1 MVDLDMYIKKECV
14 AMLLAGG
21 QGSRLYA
28 LTQDMAKPAVPYGGK
43 YRIID
48 FPLSNC
54 TNSGID
60 TVGVLTQYQPLV
72 LNDYIGNGQPWGLDK
87 TRGGVHV
94 LPPYETSSGKSW
106 FEGTANAIYQNINF
120 IERYNPEYV
129 VVLGGDHIYKM
140 DYSKMLAFHKEND
153 ADCTIAVLNVSMEEA
168 TRFGIMI
175 CDPNDPNRI
184 IDFEEKPAHPRSTLA
199 SMGIYVFT
207 WEKLRK
213 YLVKNEEEANAK
225 RDAGESWSKDFGKD
239 IIPMMREDNQR
250 LFAYNFEGYWKD
262 VGTLDSLWDA
272 NMDIIDP
279 NVPLDLYDDSWKIYS
294 RNPIMPPQYQGE
306 NAQVENSVVA
316 EGSDID
322 GSVDFSVIFSGV
334 TVETDATINYSIV
347 MPGAVIKSGATVEYA
362 IVGENTI
369 VESNAHV
376 GAKPE
381 TMDNRDDWGIAV
393 VGHNQVI
400 KENQVVAPKQM
411 VPDIRKK

>member
-1 MVDLDMYIKKECV
+1 
-14 AMLLAGG
+14 MLLAGG

-175 CDPNDPNRI
+175 CDPNEPNRI

>member
-1 MVDLDMYIKKECV
+1 
-14 AMLLAGG
+14 MLLAGG

-94 LPPYETSSGKSW
+94 LPPYETSNGKSW
-106 FEGTANAIYQNINF
+106 FEGTANAIYQNMNF
-120 IERYNPEYV
+120 VERYNPEYV

-140 DYSKMLAFHKEND
+140 DYSKMLEFHKEND

-207 WEKLRK
+207 WEKLKK
-213 YLVKNEEEANAK
+213 YLIKNETEANAK
-225 RDAGESWSKDFGKD
+225 RDAGETWSKDFGKD

-306 NAQVENSVVA
+306 NAQVENSVVS

-334 TVETDATINYSIV
+334 TIETGATVNYSIV
-347 MPGAVIKSGATVEYA
+347 MPGAVVKSGATVEYA

-393 VGHNQVI
+393 IGHNQVI
-400 KENQVVAPKQM
+400 AENQVVAPKQM

>member
-1 MVDLDMYIKKECV
+1 
-14 AMLLAGG
+14 MLLAGG

-87 TRGGVHV
+87 SRGGVHV
-94 LPPYETSSGKSW
+94 LPPYETSNGKSW

-140 DYSKMLAFHKEND
+140 DYSKMLEFHKENN

-207 WEKLRK
+207 WAKLKK
-213 YLVKNEEEANAK
+213 YLIQNETEANAK
-225 RDAGESWSKDFGKD
+225 RENGESWSKDFGKD

-306 NAQVENSVVA
+306 NAKVENSVVA

-322 GSVDFSVIFSGV
+322 GNVDFSVIFSGV
-334 TVETDATINYSIV
+334 TVETNATVNYSIV
-347 MPGAVIKSGATVEYA
+347 MPGAVIKSGAVVEYA
-362 IVGENTI
+362 IVGENTV

-400 KENQVVAPKQM
+400 AENQVVAPKQM